1 MKFVT
6 VLSLGLC
13 SLISMLPP
21 SPFQELL
28 AGIGEIPFLGFL
40 NYFIP
45 FDFAVT
51 ALSAWAPCVVAWRLY
66 KLVRRVF
73 LKMADA
79 MAGLGS

>member
-6 VLSLGLC
+6 ILSLGLC
-13 SLISMLPP
+13 SLISKLPA
-21 SPFQELL
+21 SPFQGLL
-28 AGIGEIPFLGFL
+28 AGIEEIPFLGFL

-51 ALSAWAPCVVAWRLY
+51 ALSAWAPCVIAWRLY

-73 LKMADA
+73 LKVADA
-79 MAGLGS
+79 VSGLGS